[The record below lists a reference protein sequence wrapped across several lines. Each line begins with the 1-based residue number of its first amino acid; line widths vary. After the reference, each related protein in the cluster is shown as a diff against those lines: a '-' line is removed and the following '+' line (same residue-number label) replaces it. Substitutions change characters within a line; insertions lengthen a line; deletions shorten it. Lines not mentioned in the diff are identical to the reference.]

1 MRLTNAFTVPAPP
14 DRVWAV
20 LLDVGRVAPCLP
32 GAALE
37 SSDGDEHTGTM
48 TVKLGPVTSRY
59 AGTVR
64 IEEADQAARRAVMR
78 AEATDARR
86 KGAAS
91 ATITSVMEPV
101 EGGTRVVV
109 ETDLV
114 ITGPVAQFGQGVM
127 QDVSSTL
134 MRQFAERLAQQM
146 SDDEPDA
153 PETEAAAEAG
163 ARPPSAL
170 DLNAAARDAVL
181 KRAVPAVGGLMAL
194 GILALLLRRR

>member
-1 MRLTNAFTVPAPP
+1 MRLTNEFTVPAPP

-32 GAALE
+32 GASLE

-64 IEEADQAARRAVMR
+64 IEEADPAARRAVMR

-101 EGGTRVVV
+101 QGGTRVVV

-134 MRQFAERLAQQM
+134 MRQFAQRLAQEM
-146 SDDEPDA
+146 TDEPDA
-153 PETEAAAEAG
+153 PEAPVAAEAAAS
-163 ARPPSAL
+163 PPPAL
-170 DLNAAARDAVL
+170 DLNVAARDAVL
-181 KRAVPAVGGLMAL
+181 KRAVPAAGGLLAL

>member
-1 MRLTNAFTVPAPP
+1 MRLTNEFTVPAPA

-32 GAALE
+32 GASLE

-78 AEATDARR
+78 AEASDARR

-134 MRQFAERLAQQM
+134 MRQFAERLAQEM
-146 SDDEPDA
+146 SDEPDA
-153 PETEAAAEAG
+153 PEAEVAAEAG

-181 KRAVPAVGGLMAL
+181 KRAVPAVGGLLAL

>member
-1 MRLTNAFTVPAPP
+1 MRLTNEFTVPAPP

-32 GAALE
+32 GASLE

-78 AEATDARR
+78 AEASDARR

-101 EGGTRVVV
+101 EGGTRVLV

-114 ITGPVAQFGQGVM
+114 VTGPVAQFGQGVM
-127 QDVSSTL
+127 QDVSATL
-134 MRQFAERLAQQM
+134 MRQFAERLAQEM
-146 SDDEPDA
+146 SDEPDA
-153 PETEAAAEAG
+153 PETEVAAEAG

-181 KRAVPAVGGLMAL
+181 KRAVPAVGGLLAL